1 MQYVVRNQQN
11 IAGLILMNTFLT
23 ADYRIP
29 PAVASK
35 ITPAVVKEAA
45 VHPENISDAAMEAYW
60 APFPDEDSKKAYQA
74 FPRIFP
80 DSPVHPSFKPM
91 KEIEQSLSSL
101 KIPTRLIW
109 GTARSGSAY
118 AERLS
123 KTRLIWGTARSGSAY
138 AERLSKIIPD
148 SKLHSVN
155 AGHFLQEDA
164 PEEVKKLVL
173 DFLDV
178 HSL

>member
-29 PAVASK
+29 PAVAAK

-60 APFPDEDSKKAYQA
+60 APFPDEDSKKAYQS
-74 FPRIFP
+74 FPRMFP
-80 DSPVHPSFKPM
+80 DSPVHSSFKPM
-91 KEIEQSLSSL
+91 KEIEQALSNL

-109 GTARSGSAY
+109 GTARSGAAY
-118 AERLS
+118 AERLA
-123 KTRLIWGTARSGSAY
+123 KM
-138 AERLSKIIPD
+138 IPE
-148 SKLHSVN
+148 SKLHPVS
-155 AGHFLQEDA
+155 AGHFVQEDA
-164 PEEVKKLVL
+164 PEEVEKLVL
-173 DFLDV
+173 NFLDAY
-178 HSL
+178 SL